1 MFFVGVSS
9 NILTDNLTFL
19 NDILMELFDEIR
31 PYNDDEVQKVL
42 QKLLQDKEFIDAL
55 AVFNAPA
62 LFKIFRPFTRLIIK
76 AVLSK
81 KFRGMESVEEFQSLI
96 RPYMARMIQRTTASV
111 TWQGLDKLDTEK
123 SFLFLSNHRDIAL
136 DPAFINYG
144 LHQGGRDTARIA
156 IGDNLLGKTY
166 VNDLM
171 RLNKSFIV
179 KRSLSSRKDKVASL
193 KKLSAYISHSIKTG
207 HSVWLAHR
215 EGRAKDG
222 NDFTEPAILK
232 MLSFN
237 YREASLHNMLDTL
250 NIVPVAV
257 SYEIDPC
264 DFMKAKELWQRENT
278 DNYVKAANE
287 DLNSMTF
294 SIQNQK
300 GHVHIACGDIIPTDI
315 SSIEDCSHE
324 VDRQIHQLYQLY
336 GINYAAC
343 EKLCQQKEAGYDF
356 AENGRNQLSTEQ
368 LNRGHALLEERLK
381 LCDEPG
387 KIWLLKLYANPVKNK
402 FAKKASEAER
412 NS

>member
-1 MFFVGVSS
+1 
-9 NILTDNLTFL
+9 
-19 NDILMELFDEIR
+19 MELFDDIR

-42 QKLLQDKEFIDAL
+42 QKLLQDKEFIEAL
-55 AVFNAPA
+55 AVFNSPA
-62 LFKIFRPFTRLIIK
+62 LFKVFRSFVRCIIK

-111 TWQGLDKLDTEK
+111 TWQGLDKLDTGK
-123 SFLFLSNHRDIAL
+123 AFLFLSNHRDIAL

-144 LHQGGRDTARIA
+144 LHQSKRDTARIA

-179 KRSLSSRKDKVASL
+179 KRSLSSRKDKLASL

-222 NDFTEPAILK
+222 NDLTDPAILK
-232 MLSFN
+232 MLAFN
-237 YREASLHNMLDTL
+237 YREATLHNMLDTL
-250 NIVPVAV
+250 NIIPVAV

-264 DFMKAKELWQRENT
+264 DFMKAKELWQRQST
-278 DNYVKAANE
+278 GNYIKTENE
-287 DLNSMTF
+287 DLNSITF

-300 GHVHIACGDIIPTDI
+300 GHVHIACGDIIQKNL
-315 SSIEDCSHE
+315 SSIEDCAHE
-324 VDRQIHQLYQLY
+324 IDKQIHQLYQLY

-343 EKLCQQKEAGYDF
+343 EQLCQQKEAGYNF
-356 AENGRNQLSTEQ
+356 AENGQAQLSSEQ
-368 LNRGHALLEERLK
+368 LNRGHQLLKERLE
-381 LCDEPG
+381 LCNEPS

-402 FAKKASEAER
+402 FADKR
-412 NS
+412 